1 MSKTTAISTELL
13 ENIFDLTSYGFEASV
28 RDYLPDST
36 YRNYCLWALS
46 TENPHQKDY
55 LQVLGFKQFA
65 QLTLT
70 LFDGLVKDS
79 NQEKLAKFSAPM
91 NVYLTYENISDNLAI
106 GLANQASDDTTYTL
120 RRDVLLAFNETACKR
135 LLGQSKSAEQ
145 LLAPVQH
152 KSQCISGFW
161 QSHNPVKHKA
171 ISQTYLNLHPHI
183 SDEDIEYGVWPCL
196 VANIETCVAV
206 AESVASYSVGS
217 LVSQGLIN
225 RYRAVSA
232 LLEEPE
238 MTLSRRVKVG
248 TDSILVI
255 PTLAYYISVLAEI
268 VQPIDNFQN
277 LVKKS
282 QLVEALNKAA
292 LLVRLTNDLGMLVT
306 QTKDE
311 RISLID
317 KLQVIYRKAGGS
329 IKTINELLLQAA
341 QELSSVLARIYKD
354 TQLREFNVC
363 LGDIELV
370 NALSVDEA
378 LVIFEQRLEYFS
390 QLYAQTRA
398 QMMTLLEDMSDL
410 FGDNRPSLL
419 ISRFVIF
426 HEQLYAYPYNQ
437 PTGEYCI

>member
-1 MSKTTAISTELL
+1 MSTAISANTEIL
-13 ENIFDLTSYGFEASV
+13 ENIFDLTSDGFEASV
-28 RDYLPDST
+28 RNYLPDST

-46 TENPHQKDY
+46 PENPQQKDY

-70 LFDGLVKDS
+70 LFDGLVKDT
-79 NQEKLAKFSAPM
+79 NQEKLAKFIAPM
-91 NVYLTYENISDNLAI
+91 NVYLAYENISDNLAI
-106 GLANQASDDTTYTL
+106 GLAKQAPNDTTYTL
-120 RRDVLLAFNETACKR
+120 RRDVLLSFNEATCKR
-135 LLGQSKSAEQ
+135 LLSQSASSTQ

-171 ISQTYLNLHPHI
+171 ISRTYLNLHPHI
-183 SDEDIEYGVWPCL
+183 SSKDIEYGVWPCL
-196 VANIETCVAV
+196 VANIETCFAV
-206 AESVASYSVGS
+206 ADSIASSSVGS

-225 RYRAVSA
+225 RYKAVSA

-238 MTLSRRVKVG
+238 MDLSRRIQVG

-255 PTLAYYISVLAEI
+255 PTLAYYISILAEI

-277 LVKKS
+277 LVNKS
-282 QLVEALNKAA
+282 SLVEVLNKAA
-292 LLVRLTNDLGMLVT
+292 LLVRLSNDLGMLVT

-317 KLQVIYRKAGGS
+317 KLRIIHGKAGGS
-329 IKTINELLLQAA
+329 IKTINELLLQAEK
-341 QELSSVLARIYKD
+341 ELNSVLARIYKD
-354 TQLREFNVC
+354 AQLREFNVC
-363 LGDIELV
+363 LGDVELD

-378 LVIFEQRLEYFS
+378 LIIFEQRLEYFS

-398 QMMTLLEDMSDL
+398 QMMTLLEEMSDL
-410 FGDNRPSLL
+410 FGDRRPSSL

-426 HEQLYAYPYNQ
+426 HEQLYTSPYNQ
-437 PTGEYCI
+437 ATGEYCV